1 VQRKQQHQHD
11 GDGDSELG
19 AAMCEPPQEER
30 EIATTRNGGPRRA
43 TGARQREVNVTRRE
57 AGAAGRRCARGGGS
71 RRREEETRRYR
82 SEAAMALRRPLA
94 LLLRALCFRGTD
106 NVRHGQKKSVLSC
119 SLPAQLQIS
128 GGYMTFESS
137 QGSTEVHRERSRE
150 SESRRGE
157 AALVVGCWGCCSL
170 ACSCSR
176 SSSPR
181 LSVCECERACVGQP

>member
-1 VQRKQQHQHD
+1 MQRKQQHQHD

-106 NVRHGQKKSVLSC
+106 NLRHGQKKSVLSC

-128 GGYMTFESS
+128 GGYMTIESS
-137 QGSTEVHRERSRE
+137 QGPTEVQRERV
-150 SESRRGE
+150 GE
-157 AALVVGCWGCCSL
+157 VRQLFLLLLGLLLFACLLVLTLLLPASL
-170 ACSCSR
+170 C
-176 SSSPR
+176 
-181 LSVCECERACVGQP
+181 VCV